1 VSVSKPSVLDEDDL
15 NDTDREL
22 LAVLT
27 DGRVT
32 PTFAAEEIGV
42 SREYASERLKR
53 LLEHGH
59 VQKLAAGLYELV
71 SDPRELSENN

>member
-1 VSVSKPSVLDEDDL
+1 MLDEDDL

-32 PTFAAEEIGV
+32 PTFAAEEAGV

-53 LLEHGH
+53 FLEHGH

-71 SDPRELSENN
+71 DDPRDRGS